1 MVVPNSHFDVS
12 RAAILSMDLQN
23 SIVSIYAREHP
34 EFLPRV
40 ANVQEMARRR
50 GMRVIHVQVGF
61 RTGLPEVSEDNQLFG
76 AIRKSP
82 QWQKLFEG
90 EAGAIHGDV
99 APREAEVVIIKH
111 RVSAFRGTDLEMI
124 LRANE
129 IKTLILF
136 GIATSGVVLSTLL
149 EASDAD
155 YLIYVVEDCCI
166 DQDEE
171 LHACLMNKL
180 FPKRATVIKS
190 EELIGMLGEGG
201 S

>member
-1 MVVPNSHFDVS
+1 MALPNSQFDVS
-12 RAAILSMDLQN
+12 QAAILSMDLQS
-23 SIVSIYAREHP
+23 SIVSIYAKEHP
-34 EFLPRV
+34 EFLHRV
-40 ANVQEMARRR
+40 ANVQKLARGR

-61 RTGLPEVSEDNQLFG
+61 RTGLPEVSADNHLFG

-90 EAGAIHGDV
+90 AAGAIHGEV
-99 APREAEVVIIKH
+99 APQESEVVITKH

-155 YLIYVVEDCCI
+155 YRIYVVEDCCI

-171 LHACLMNKL
+171 LHACLMSKL

-190 EELIGMLGEGG
+190 EDLMGMLGEGG
-201 S
+201 L